1 MFDFIN
7 QLAISP
13 VQAILIYAAAGLFL
27 FHGDKRIR
35 WYIMSIAWVSTGMFD
50 RGFLIET
57 AMLGFAFQLLESF
70 YLMYSENFSAKSKP
84 AYQDKDN

>member
-57 AMLGFAFQLLESF
+57 AMLGFAFLLVEDF
-70 YLMYSENFSAKSKP
+70 YLMYANNFSAKREASE
-84 AYQDKDN
+84 DKKI